1 MKRRLKTPSVL
12 IASLL
17 VLTNC
22 GGSNTA
28 DEAPVEEQ
36 SATTTPV
43 TETPEEA
50 AVETV
55 EDEETDEETDEESG
69 EETREAL
76 ISLLVA
82 SMPFEEPEFVAC
94 VIDAIHEDLGTPYDA
109 MLSQILS
116 GEEGTAEWEESFGT
130 AFVTCSTLLTQGQID
145 LLLQDEESEEPLAS
159 DELTAEIQESLQAWL
174 SANNAPSSSLSVLL
188 PDGSQINIAEGTRD
202 RDGNPA
208 TTEDYWRIASITKP
222 LTSAVVLKLVEE
234 GSIGIDEPVMT
245 YLGKEWAYGYV
256 LDEVDYAPLITIRQ
270 ILNHTDGFREYAF
283 DPGFYLMVSDRL
295 DVEMEPQE
303 IVDWAF
309 GVGPQY
315 IPGTEYSYNTVG
327 HVVAGLVIEAVTG
340 QSAHEVM
347 REYLFSPAGA
357 PDMYLTPKEFPPNMV
372 PSMFVQGQLADLI
385 SLLPGLAPYLDDAT
399 YGEWLDLSVGPQ
411 EVLTSAPWTG
421 GGVEAQ
427 MDDLA
432 RAFKA
437 MFDGTIL
444 KEETIDLFSEK
455 AIDTSYALGIQLSE
469 RVGYQTFEHGGGV
482 PGFRS
487 HARYYPELDISIAL
501 STNLIPVDPD
511 VGAIADEVTLI
522 VLDHLEEAGWEL
534 PDRISDGDAPE
545 DPNQGNVG

>member
-43 TETPEEA
+43 TETPEET

-55 EDEETDEETDEESG
+55 EDEETDEESG

-245 YLGKEWAYGYV
+245 YLGKEWANGYV

-340 QSAHEVM
+340 QPAHEVM
-347 REYLFSPAGA
+347 REYLFSPSGA